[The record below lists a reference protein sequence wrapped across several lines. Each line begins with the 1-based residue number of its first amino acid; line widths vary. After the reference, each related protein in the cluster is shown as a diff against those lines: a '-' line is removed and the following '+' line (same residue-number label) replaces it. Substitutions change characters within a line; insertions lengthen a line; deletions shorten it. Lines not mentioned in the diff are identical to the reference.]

1 MMQSRR
7 REHGSSGELDV
18 FGATSYF
25 AGLPAPGGDHC
36 RRPSSV
42 TEELCFQ
49 ANNKVELDT
58 TRSVTRHGPPQH
70 RRAGWHDDHASSE
83 RHATDKLLQLQVVV
97 AANKRRPSSASSGKS
112 KLAALLSFMVS
123 PSPRASF
130 RKENT
135 RQEAPPSARMLRQAE
150 AARGDGEEPEPASN
164 IDGSATAA
172 SPPPSSSSSRES
184 SAQLQGLFG
193 AHDDDDDELDL
204 GVATGDR
211 RLQGVTVVR
220 GGGGGGGGEERWVV
234 RCCVLGGGGSAWDD
248 EERREKA
255 VDAESSSEQSIKQD
269 EQLVVVEAEAEA
281 EQNIK
286 DVVVEV
292 EVEQAGDVVDDVDD
306 DDDPDDYYG
315 SGNVDDPAHSDS
327 WDSDS
332 SSDLFDLDL
341 EHR

>member
-7 REHGSSGELDV
+7 PEHGSSGELDV

-25 AGLPAPGGDHC
+25 AGLPAGGDHC

-172 SPPPSSSSSRES
+172 SPPPPPSSSRES

-193 AHDDDDDELDL
+193 ALDDDDDDEFDL

-211 RLQGVTVVR
+211 RLQGITVVR
-220 GGGGGGGGEERWVV
+220 GGGGGGEERWVV
-234 RCCVLGGGGSAWDD
+234 RCCVPGGGGGSAWDD

-269 EQLVVVEAEAEA
+269 EQLVVVEAEQA

-292 EVEQAGDVVDDVDD
+292 EVEQAGDVDDVDD
-306 DDDPDDYYG
+306 DG
-315 SGNVDDPAHSDS
+315 SGNVDDPAHSHSDS